1 MEPTM
6 LNLPS
11 SPYLGTLEIDRV
23 YEYFDFPRLFSASNK
38 TGGSFLV
45 VSTFDDGDQF
55 EWLYLPI
62 SRDRL
67 ATVSSGKVT
76 LRQAFTLPEE
86 GYLFKV
92 ITDFKGTGTVD
103 HVFPEQILDEDLP
116 SPGAKLS
123 PPVEAERAPYGLG
136 AVNAEVAAFASR
148 RETYNL
154 HLYPPGMTAPE
165 LSSRALGNL
174 LVDIQD
180 LVDAIGQSHSGEA
193 TSKGVIPADIL
204 KQTRLDACQ
213 IFEASFGLQLKG
225 NQSPDL
231 LNTSLLG
238 MALSELMTLFQIGAD
253 EDRVSKKLHEL
264 KGRVA
269 SKYRKLLKDLV
280 SMRSPLKVEWASPIA
295 GLGGTTMIDQ
305 QTIFAAYNV
314 VSKISVAMAEEVSFR
329 GELVGLDVSKQRFRV
344 RDLET
349 SAEYAGPV
357 VGEGVLAGRS
367 SVPGY
372 YIVTLLKQEELND
385 MSGQMRTKW
394 SLVDLEPIP
403 DRINEEI

>member
-1 MEPTM
+1 M
-6 LNLPS
+6 LNLPT
-11 SPYLGTLEIDRV
+11 SPYLGQLEINRV

-38 TGGSFLV
+38 TGASFLV
-45 VSTFDDGDQF
+45 VSTFDDVDQF

-76 LRQAFTLPEE
+76 LRQAFTQPEE

-92 ITDFKGTGTVD
+92 VTDFKGRGTVD
-103 HVFPEQILDEDLP
+103 HLLPEQILDEDLP
-116 SPGAKLS
+116 SPGAKLT
-123 PPVEAERAPYGLG
+123 PPIEVERAPYGLG
-136 AVNAEVAAFASR
+136 AVNAEAAAFASR

-174 LVDIQD
+174 LVGIQD

-238 MALSELMTLFQIGAD
+238 VALSDLMTLFEIGAD
-253 EDRVSKKLHEL
+253 EDRVSIKLHEM

-280 SMRSPLKVEWASPIA
+280 GMHSPLKIEWASPFA
-295 GLGGTTMIDQ
+295 GRGGTATIDQ
-305 QTIFAAYNV
+305 QTLVAAYNV

-329 GELVGLDVSKQRFRV
+329 GELVGLDVSRQRFRV

-357 VGEGVLAGRS
+357 IGETVLASRS
-367 SVPGY
+367 SVPGRY
-372 YIVTLLKQEELND
+372 LVTLLKQEEQND
-385 MSGQMRTKW
+385 TSGQTRTKW
-394 SLVDLEPIP
+394 SLVELESIP
-403 DRINEEI
+403 DTLNEKT